1 LLQGKFNHLK
11 AFQLQLTHVLK
22 SFKEWNANSKML
34 YLVRTYPFL
43 KEALKDSSIVLDNTF
58 DFLEGDDS
66 IESVSVLSY
75 NLSSARMN

>member
-1 LLQGKFNHLK
+1 
-11 AFQLQLTHVLK
+11 
-22 SFKEWNANSKML
+22 ML
-34 YLVRTYPFL
+34 HLVRTYPFL

-75 NLSSARMN
+75 DLSSAGMS